1 MAADIVRSDRI
12 SAALNG
18 IKSRLQGG
26 DAAKVERDELRAR
39 MNTLAEQLGTNADG
53 LTDRI
58 TALSAKAA
66 DMDGVASLVSGISN
80 TAYKLLPSGLRALLD
95 KYRT

>member
-1 MAADIVRSDRI
+1 MAADMRSDRI
-12 SAALNG
+12 FAALNG
-18 IKSRLQGG
+18 VKARLNDG

-39 MNTLAEQLGTNADG
+39 LNALADQLGVDVGG
-53 LTDRI
+53 LADRI
-58 TALSAKAA
+58 AALNAKAG
-66 DMDGVASLVSGISN
+66 DMDGIAALVGGISN

>member
-1 MAADIVRSDRI
+1 MAADMRSDRI

-18 IKSRLQGG
+18 IKARLTDG
-26 DAAKVERDELRAR
+26 DAAKTERDELRAR
-39 MNTLAEQLGTNADG
+39 LTALAEQMGTNTDG

-66 DMDGVASLVSGISN
+66 DMDGVAALVGNISN
-80 TAYKLLPSGLRALLD
+80 TAYKLLPSSLRALLD